1 MDRLDK
7 KVNKIESSDSA
18 ENYFVRFFIYRWTF
32 VPTPATPPYMP
43 FGIRQFSKYSMKIKE
58 QTRKLAADS
67 LKHCFEVAD
76 KTDGVNYKTL
86 L

>member
-18 ENYFVRFFIYRWTF
+18 ENYFVRFFIYRWAF
-32 VPTPATPPYMP
+32 VPTPATPSYMS
-43 FGIRQFSKYSMKIKE
+43 FDIRQFSKHSMKIKE
-58 QTRKLAADS
+58 QIRKLAADS
-67 LKHCFEVAD
+67 SKQCFEVAD